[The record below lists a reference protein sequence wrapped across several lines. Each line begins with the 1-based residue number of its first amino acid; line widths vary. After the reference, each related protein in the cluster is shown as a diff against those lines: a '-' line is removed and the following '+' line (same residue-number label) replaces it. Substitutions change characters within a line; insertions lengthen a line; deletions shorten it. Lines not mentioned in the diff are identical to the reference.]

1 MSKKLVGL
9 IAFLALVLSACGQQN
24 ADNAS
29 SSQIEQNQGT
39 YDWKTEE
46 WRRGDGSYVGGT
58 FYVEKNISGL
68 EYQADQ
74 EYDSRFSQYRC
85 WGANFYS
92 LDKFSSLTDS
102 STPVIWYINGYED
115 AAGEIWH
122 RRVELPEMEE

>member
-1 MSKKLVGL
+1 MDLGR
-9 IAFLALVLSACGQQN
+9 
-24 ADNAS
+24 
-29 SSQIEQNQGT
+29 SQGGRR
-39 YDWKTEE
+39 DRVE

-74 EYDSRFSQYRC
+74 EYDSHFSQYRC

-102 STPVIWYINGYED
+102 STPVITAELNGADEIRIMVPAGALD
-115 AAGEIWH
+115 LNLITASPAAADWAQSIPGNNS
-122 RRVELPEMEE
+122 RRLFLSKFLIIQ